1 MSAPTPLPAVSRP
14 RGTVYDLIADWAR
27 RAPRRRLVTWA
38 IGGAA
43 DAVGIVVVRP
53 GWWLAAT
60 PLLCL
65 ASVGAW
71 GLASQR
77 ERALDAGAA
86 ASGGQRRL
94 LRVARL
100 AAIVLGTAAAVAAF
114 YGVLW
119 LVFGTRWGPSG
130 G

>member
-43 DAVGIVVVRP
+43 DALGIAVVRP

-60 PLLCL
+60 PFLCL
-65 ASVGAW
+65 AAVGAW
-71 GLASQR
+71 GLAAQR
-77 ERALDAGAA
+77 QARLEGGATPARGER
-86 ASGGQRRL
+86 
-94 LRVARL
+94 RL
-100 AAIVLGTAAAVAAF
+100 AA
-114 YGVLW
+114 
-119 LVFGTRWGPSG
+119 RP
-130 G
+130 